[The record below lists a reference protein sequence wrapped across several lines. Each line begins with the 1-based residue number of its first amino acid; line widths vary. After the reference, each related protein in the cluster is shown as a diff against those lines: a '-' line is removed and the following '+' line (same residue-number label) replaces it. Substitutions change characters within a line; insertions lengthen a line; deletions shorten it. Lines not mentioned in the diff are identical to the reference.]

1 MTTKTEAQA
10 LRDELMGWRQV
21 LEAIGELNA
30 GLGEVSTTLLDAAT
44 EAVSLALLP
53 PKQQAKAQ
61 GRVLTHVNVGLR
73 QVMSLGQPLDL
84 LLGHVQAQVN
94 ALAKQVGELG
104 AGQ

>member
-10 LRDELMGWRQV
+10 LQAELSAWRQV
-21 LEAIGELNA
+21 LDALGEVNS

-61 GRVLTHVNVGLR
+61 GRVLTHVNIGLR
-73 QVMSLGQPLDL
+73 QVMPLGGPLDL
-84 LLGHVQAQVN
+84 LLAAVN
-94 ALAKQVGELG
+94 GRVAELAKQVAELG